1 MTQTGRLL
9 VIDPVT
15 DATETATSVVV
26 RNLETGDEATI
37 TDSAQIR
44 ALYHNPTAQSYGE
57 GSYTVEMQ

>member
-26 RNLETGDEATI
+26 RNLETGDETTI

-44 ALYHNPTAQSYGE
+44 ALYRNPTAQSYGE